1 MDKPIRAVPAME
13 KLLIVDDARDI
24 RKLLRFTL
32 SYGRFEMFEACD
44 GKQALEVALRERPAI
59 IILDVMM
66 PALDGIEVC
75 RKIRQHSP
83 GYAPYIIML
92 TAKTQ
97 ADDVEAGI
105 KAGANFYM
113 LKPFSPS
120 RLIEIL
126 EGVRTGKLP
135 AETVE
140 NPVNGFDLRVSDRM
154 YPPDLKP
161 NSSS

>member
-1 MDKPIRAVPAME
+1 ME

-32 SYGRFEMFEACD
+32 SYGRFEMLEASE
-44 GKQALEVALRERPAI
+44 GIEAVRIALQERPAI
-59 IILDVMM
+59 ILLDVMM
-66 PALDGIEVC
+66 PGIDGVEVC
-75 RKIRQHSP
+75 RRIREHAP
-83 GYAPYIIML
+83 AYAPYIIML

-97 ADDVEAGI
+97 AADIEDGI
-105 KAGANFYM
+105 RAGANFYM

-126 EGVRTGKLP
+126 EGVRTGRLP
-135 AETVE
+135 ADKVE
-140 NPVNGFDLRVSDRM
+140 EPVNGFDLRVSDNM

-161 NSSS
+161 NNANLSDQ